1 MKKLISAETIRQ
13 ARAANILRVEACV
26 PECIVTPEAKAVAT
40 QLGVELVLTGPGQ
53 KAVACAAAPK
63 APAAPASAPAP
74 ADSDALKAICEGVLA
89 QYPKG
94 SLPPDLVEQ
103 LVKKAIAESAAPA
116 PLYESHTG
124 SGGIKVIKGNTVRY
138 ERFDGAGPGTD
149 IKIVD
154 VVTAADNS
162 SMAAGFMTWK
172 NCFFPWTLTY
182 DEVDIVLEGELHIR
196 HNGETFVARAGDV
209 MFIPKNSPIEFGTP
223 THVRFLY
230 VAFPANWQEC

>member
-26 PECIVTPEAKAVAT
+26 PDCIVTPEAKTVAT
-40 QLGVELVLTGPGQ
+40 QLGVELVVIGPGQ
-53 KAVACAAAPK
+53 KALAGIAAS
-63 APAAPASAPAP
+63 PAATPAPASDDTAI
-74 ADSDALKAICEGVLA
+74 KAICEGVLA

-94 SLPPDLVEQ
+94 TLPADLVEQ
-103 LVKKAIAESAAPA
+103 LVKKAMAENAPPAPA
-116 PLYESHTG
+116 PMYESHTG
-124 SGGIKVIKGNTVRY
+124 SGGIKVIKGDSVRY

-149 IKIVD
+149 IRIVD

-162 SMAAGFMTWK
+162 TMAAGFMKWEK
-172 NCFFPWTLTY
+172 CFFPWTLTY
-182 DEVDIVLEGELHIR
+182 DEVDIVLEGELHVR
-196 HNGETFVARAGDV
+196 HNGETFVARTGDV
-209 MFIPKNSPIEFGTP
+209 MFIPKNSPIEFGTT